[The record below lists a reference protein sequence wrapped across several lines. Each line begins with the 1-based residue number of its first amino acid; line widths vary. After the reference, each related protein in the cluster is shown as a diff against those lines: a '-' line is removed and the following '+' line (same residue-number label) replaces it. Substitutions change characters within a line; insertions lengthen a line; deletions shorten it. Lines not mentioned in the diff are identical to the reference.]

1 MTLNK
6 VCTAAGQLEAEMIK
20 AFLESQ
26 GIQVILNQESV
37 GRTIGLSA
45 GTLGQVDVLVPEE
58 QLIPAKALL
67 ADLAA
72 GKYETLE
79 EQDFSEFR
87 DDDSVDFEDRD

>member
-6 VCTAAGQLEAEMIK
+6 VYTAAGQLEAEMIK

>member
-1 MTLNK
+1 
-6 VCTAAGQLEAEMIK
+6 
-20 AFLESQ
+20 
-26 GIQVILNQESV
+26 
-37 GRTIGLSA
+37 
-45 GTLGQVDVLVPEE
+45 VPEE

>member
-1 MTLNK
+1 MTLIK
-6 VCTAAGQLEAEMIK
+6 VYTAAGQLEAEMIK

-45 GTLGQVDVLVPEE
+45 GTLGQVDILVPEA
-58 QLIPAKALL
+58 QLSSTKTLL

-72 GKYETLE
+72 GKFETLE

-87 DDDSVDFEDRD
+87 DDESVDFEDRD